1 MRNFKDII
9 VEKLKV
15 SKKYTP
21 EIDFSWSVFIKR
33 IYNNYYMVRLLDIQE
48 NNNHIFK
55 GFYDLPEFKPNTS
68 KPKYKNFKPGGFII
82 GLRVDD
88 IDLRNDWLYIMYRL
102 EENGRTEY
110 CRVESFSDLKDF
122 LDAELIIEIHEYLK
136 QNA

>member
-9 VEKLKV
+9 IEKLKV
-15 SKKYTP
+15 SKEYTP
-21 EIDFSWSVFIKR
+21 EIDFSWSVFIKH
-33 IYNNYYMVRLLDIQE
+33 IYNNDYMVRLLDIQE

-55 GFYDLPEFKPNTS
+55 GFYDLPEFKRNTS
-68 KPKYKNFKPGGFII
+68 KPKYMNFKPGGFII

-102 EENGRTEY
+102 EENGRTGY
-110 CRVESFSDLKDF
+110 CRVETFSDLKDF